1 MHLLIC
7 MMTRVQ
13 RFQQQGTKKCCT
25 YQSVRN
31 FPEPEIF
38 NANCPSQRVLETIAD
53 KWSVIVIY
61 ALSRTQ
67 TSRYSE
73 LQRLIGGISQKML
86 TQTLRKL
93 ERDGLV
99 ARQVYPVVPPK
110 VEYTLTPLGK
120 TLTEL
125 LKAIC
130 QWAENHFSEVE
141 AARLHYDEKRDR

>member
-1 MHLLIC
+1 M
-7 MMTRVQ
+7 
-13 RFQQQGTKKCCT
+13 
-25 YQSVRN
+25 VRDS
-31 FPEPEIF
+31 PEPEVFI
-38 NANCPSQRVLETIAD
+38 ADCPIQRVLETIAD

-61 ALSRTQ
+61 ALSTTE

-73 LQRLIGGISQKML
+73 LQRLIGGVSQKML

-99 ARQVYPVVPPK
+99 ERQVYPVVPPK
-110 VEYTLTPLGK
+110 VEYSLTPLGK

-130 QWAENHFSEVE
+130 QWAESHFDEVE
-141 AARLHYDEKRDR
+141 VARLRYDEKSDR